1 MKSSRYILPL
11 VALFLLCGGIVASAQ
26 TAPSGGKEFKKD
38 GLSFYYPSGWQFN
51 DTSNSDK
58 QELTFGKSDF
68 EGQITIVVFRVAIA
82 SPEQFAEAKTVL
94 VDKYVAAQT
103 ASFEREGA
111 KPQSSPATKDIS
123 NAPAD
128 GVVIRLTLDGV
139 PGAAEVYWALVGQ
152 RLVVLTLFRPDRA
165 VSQAAPAWDMIR
177 NTIKIEAPQAKPS
190 PKSTP

>member
-1 MKSSRYILPL
+1 MKSSRHIRPL
-11 VALFLLCGGIVASAQ
+11 VALMLLCGGITVSAQ

-51 DTSNSDK
+51 DSSDSDK
-58 QELTFGKSDF
+58 QTLAFGKSDF
-68 EGQITIVVFRVAIA
+68 EGQITVVVFRTPIT
-82 SPEQFAEAKTVL
+82 SPDQMAEAKTVL

-139 PGAAEVYWALVGQ
+139 PGAAEIYWALVGQ
-152 RLVVLTLFRPDRA
+152 RLVVLTLFRPDQA
-165 VSQAAPAWDMIR
+165 VSKAAPAWDMIR
-177 NTIKIEAPQAKPS
+177 NTIKIEAPQPKPS
-190 PKSTP
+190 PKP